1 MKKKE
6 IKEIVEYPVYYVD
19 ILPLM
24 REKDISKNTLCRMTG
39 LAFHGLQRYCKS
51 EIKRVD
57 LDVISR
63 ICAAL
68 ECDIADIIKIK

>member
-6 IKEIVEYPVYYVD
+6 IKEITNYPIYYVD
-19 ILPLM
+19 MEPLM
-24 REKDISKNTLCRMTG
+24 KKKDISKTSLSKMTNIS
-39 LAFHGLQRYCKS
+39 FYGLQRYCKS

-57 LDVISR
+57 LDIISR

-68 ECDIADIIKIK
+68 DCRIEDILKR